1 MNDCAG
7 LQASLTN
14 GDCIS
19 LPPSY
24 ERQQMPTNP
33 AFWNPQQQ
41 QQQIAFNNNNGAN
54 IQRNSLLFDT
64 PTTSQNGNFDIIQQ
78 QQQLPQFTPEGPSP
92 NISSPYFNNI
102 SQQQL
107 KQFQDS
113 QRKSVGGGT
122 NIYQQQ
128 QQQEFQR
135 PTSNFSSSGQPQF
148 VDQQKIQQQISSPS
162 VTSTADLLV
171 PNGVGGNGGQQGNIQ
186 QGFPP
191 HFQLPQNGM
200 FDPSNNNNG
209 GILDV
214 NNPANFN
221 MNGNCNSPMFRQ
233 SIQMNNNGQQSI
245 SSPLIGQQQH
255 PQMIIPQQH
264 QQQNPLLWQG
274 MPPNM
279 RMALPPNGQQQIVLN
294 NGSEFEAPPFQMIP
308 NNGGPNNL
316 FGRSSFLFTSDFAN
330 KAAQCVKQR
339 QVPDLAIWH
348 AHTFADW
355 HFSNPSTSK
364 AFYGPQQSMNPINLP
379 MRMNGKS
386 PHPSSTP
393 STSRSNKR
401 KASQS
406 TVQEQQNSLCSPLQ
420 IPNNNN
426 FVLPQQGS
434 IINNN
439 NPNIHNNMV
448 LQQQQRFGSNNSKD
462 VCDSSSNGADINN
475 MFKRPDAISG
485 DNSNNTPTNLQQQQ
499 QNYFCINSG
508 NVQNIDGN
516 IGRLDDENPLKKMEI
531 MASKTLNE
539 QPVNKMIKLGGGG
552 DEEEGNANNFNK
564 LNNNLQ
570 QQNCGD
576 AAKQEKLRKLIE
588 MESVLCQFSSFENNN
603 NNNNMLPQPPPPN
616 SLIQQQQIIQMQQQ
630 QNFISQQQN
639 GLLNNNFPPPP
650 QQQQFPPQMI
660 DNIEMGGGGGQQQQQ
675 FNNRPPFFPN
685 MIPPQHFNPMVM
697 PPMSTINNN
706 IQQQQQQ
713 FINNRLPPSMIPQQQ
728 QIFCTEAQL
737 IQQQQQKIET
747 INSSN

>member
-24 ERQQMPTNP
+24 DRQQMATNP
-33 AFWNPQQQ
+33 AFWNQQQ

-64 PTTSQNGNFDIIQQ
+64 PTTSQNGNFDIIQ

-122 NIYQQQ
+122 NIYQQ

-214 NNPANFN
+214 NNPTNFN

-255 PQMIIPQQH
+255 PQMIIPQQ
-264 QQQNPLLWQG
+264 QQNPLLWQG

-279 RMALPPNGQQQIVLN
+279 RMTLPPNGQQQIVLN

-308 NNGGPNNL
+308 NNGGLNNP
-316 FGRSSFLFTSDFAN
+316 FGRFSFLFTSDLAN

-355 HFSNPSTSK
+355 HLSNPSTSK
-364 AFYGPQQSMNPINLP
+364 AFYGPQQSMNSINLP

-386 PHPSSTP
+386 PHPSSTL

-401 KASQS
+401 KASKS

-426 FVLPQQGS
+426 FVLPQGS

-439 NPNIHNNMV
+439 NPNPNINNNMV
-448 LQQQQRFGSNNSKD
+448 LQQQQRFGSNNIKV

-475 MFKRPDAISG
+475 MFKRHDAISG
-485 DNSNNTPTNLQQQQ
+485 DNSNNTPTIQQQQ

-508 NVQNIDGN
+508 NINGN
-516 IGRLDDENPLKKMEI
+516 VGRLDDENPLKKMEI

-539 QPVNKMIKLGGGG
+539 QPVNKMIKLGGG
-552 DEEEGNANNFNK
+552 DEEDGNNFNK

-570 QQNCGD
+570 QQQQQNCGD
-576 AAKQEKLRKLIE
+576 AAKYI
-588 MESVLCQFSSFENNN
+588 
-603 NNNNMLPQPPPPN
+603 
-616 SLIQQQQIIQMQQQ
+616 
-630 QNFISQQQN
+630 
-639 GLLNNNFPPPP
+639 
-650 QQQQFPPQMI
+650 
-660 DNIEMGGGGGQQQQQ
+660 
-675 FNNRPPFFPN
+675 FFK
-685 MIPPQHFNPMVM
+685 F
-697 PPMSTINNN
+697 
-706 IQQQQQQ
+706 
-713 FINNRLPPSMIPQQQ
+713 FLK
-728 QIFCTEAQL
+728 FF
-737 IQQQQQKIET
+737 
-747 INSSN
+747 

>member
-24 ERQQMPTNP
+24 DRQQMATNP
-33 AFWNPQQQ
+33 AFWNPQQ

-64 PTTSQNGNFDIIQQ
+64 PTTSQNGNFDIIQ

-122 NIYQQQ
+122 NIYQQ

-245 SSPLIGQQQH
+245 SSPLISQQQH
-255 PQMIIPQQH
+255 PQMIIPQQQ

-279 RMALPPNGQQQIVLN
+279 RMTLPPNGQQQIVLN

-308 NNGGPNNL
+308 NNGGLNNP
-316 FGRSSFLFTSDFAN
+316 FGRFSFLFTSDLAN

-355 HFSNPSTSK
+355 HLSNPSTSK

-426 FVLPQQGS
+426 FVLPQGS

-448 LQQQQRFGSNNSKD
+448 LQQQQQRFGSNNSKD

-485 DNSNNTPTNLQQQQ
+485 DNSNNTPTIQQQQ

-508 NVQNIDGN
+508 NINGN
-516 IGRLDDENPLKKMEI
+516 VGRLDDENPLKKMEI

-539 QPVNKMIKLGGGG
+539 QPVNKMIKLG
-552 DEEEGNANNFNK
+552 EEEMK
-564 LNNNLQ
+564 
-570 QQNCGD
+570 
-576 AAKQEKLRKLIE
+576 KMEMLII
-588 MESVLCQFSSFENNN
+588 
-603 NNNNMLPQPPPPN
+603 
-616 SLIQQQQIIQMQQQ
+616 LI
-630 QNFISQQQN
+630 N
-639 GLLNNNFPPPP
+639 
-650 QQQQFPPQMI
+650 
-660 DNIEMGGGGGQQQQQ
+660 
-675 FNNRPPFFPN
+675 
-685 MIPPQHFNPMVM
+685 
-697 PPMSTINNN
+697 
-706 IQQQQQQ
+706 
-713 FINNRLPPSMIPQQQ
+713 
-728 QIFCTEAQL
+728 
-737 IQQQQQKIET
+737 
-747 INSSN
+747 